1 VQHVGVDEA
10 LRPPLSD
17 PAAPRAQTAAPA
29 RTRPARDEGAVTAL
43 VLAVA
48 GYVALPVI
56 PAVMA
61 IREGLAAR
69 RRLQGSSEPA
79 GRWMATAAVVLGA
92 AELLLA
98 VLVVIALVWF
108 PLLVPGG

>member
-1 VQHVGVDEA
+1 MAEA
-10 LRPPLSD
+10 LRTPLPN
-17 PAAPRAQTAAPA
+17 PAIGHAEAVGARPRA
-29 RTRPARDEGAVTAL
+29 ARDAQAVAAL
-43 VLAVA
+43 VLAVG

-61 IREGLAAR
+61 IREGVAAR
-69 RRLQGSSEPA
+69 RRLVASPELA

-92 AELLLA
+92 AELVLA
-98 VLVVIALVWF
+98 VLLVIALVWF